1 RDGLAAL
8 RQALSE
14 HGVLLRNEPGDEET
28 LDQLRAMYEPYT
40 QVLSNYLMMPLPTW
54 TPMKKATDNWQTSAW
69 EVTRPAPEL
78 PFRKCM
84 LSPHKRVHASGAAAV
99 GKQAD

>member
-1 RDGLAAL
+1 ML
-8 RQALSE
+8 RQALAQN
-14 HGVLLRNEPGDEET
+14 GVLLRNEPGDENT
-28 LDQLRAMYEPYT
+28 LDELRAMYEPYT

-69 EVTRPAPEL
+69 EVTSPAPQQ

-84 LSPHKRVHASGAAAV
+84 LSTHGRATVSGAAAV
-99 GKQAD
+99 GKRAD